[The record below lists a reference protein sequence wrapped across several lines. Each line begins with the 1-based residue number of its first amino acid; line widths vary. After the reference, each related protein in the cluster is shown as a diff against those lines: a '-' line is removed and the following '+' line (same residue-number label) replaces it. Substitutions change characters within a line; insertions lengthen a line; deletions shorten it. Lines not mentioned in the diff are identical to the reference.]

1 MESVSCEI
9 GYRKVYMNMIRLV
22 LVALYLVLF
31 LLLTLPIIFAE
42 WILNIFRPDLTA
54 KSSRAIVAWGFRCIL
69 FVSGVKLTV
78 LGKENIPDDRAVV
91 YVGNHRSMFDTVL
104 TYPCF
109 PNPTGIVAKKETLKV
124 PILRLWMMHIGCIF
138 LDRQNIKEGLKSILA
153 GIEQIKSGRSI
164 CIFPEGTRSR
174 VPDEFLPFHEGSF
187 KLASKSG
194 APVIPM
200 TIVNSAAIFEDHFP
214 WIKKS
219 RVILEFGQPILISE
233 LPKETQRAVG
243 SYVSGI
249 IQKRYFELKKEY
261 FPGDSAVNA

>member
-1 MESVSCEI
+1 
-9 GYRKVYMNMIRLV
+9 
-22 LVALYLVLF
+22 
-31 LLLTLPIIFAE
+31 
-42 WILNIFRPDLTA
+42 
-54 KSSRAIVAWGFRCIL
+54 
-69 FVSGVKLTV
+69 
-78 LGKENIPDDRAVV
+78 
-91 YVGNHRSMFDTVL
+91 
-104 TYPCF
+104 
-109 PNPTGIVAKKETLKV
+109 
-124 PILRLWMMHIGCIF
+124 MHIGCIF

-261 FPGDSAVNA
+261 FPGDSAVNS